1 MSTETGPDAV
11 DGCNRQTGQEA
22 SLPTP
27 ADSSGIVELAASE
40 LKTDAVKLPL
50 TTDVAVASQDVASP
64 IVPGAFGPSDTL
76 SALPSAPMS
85 SSSEEPTANATP
97 HSVEDKPLPAIS
109 DKAASSTSLDTTAGT
124 SWQHQQQAQG
134 GPSSTG
140 SDLASS
146 MITTVSPVRRSV
158 YKRKMSFKP
167 KGILKPAPPPQKGF
181 SFRRDILQNINT
193 RLAQQGVNV
202 QVPVPQGSTAQ
213 ATASYIGGM
222 FRKIGGI
229 AAGAAANVSGSSA
242 TSVGALLSN
251 DSPSKASGPSSYP
264 SATDDGLVSKSSS
277 SISSSLNS
285 TAATTQGSEPDNSSS
300 LVRSTVAAST
310 TSASPLKK
318 VQFRVSTMTVTYPIA
333 GAGTPE
339 DEDLTRLRIERE
351 HRRMLKARRGKPWTP
366 EELEAL
372 YRECCRTREEH
383 PLKKMRLVFQE
394 AAQASPPALK
404 TMDLS
409 FVPLDR
415 HAVEPIADLLS
426 VDFGLNKLVLE
437 NCALT
442 DDSLKSILHALL
454 VSGTLPNLSIASNR
468 KIRFRGWRF
477 LAIFMRR
484 ARALR
489 YLDLSE
495 NSIDRSSLEHLVAVI
510 TKPPATVTHHRRPQR
525 ATDQAGGGNG
535 PTTAANEAGKE
546 ATGANTSKTNA
557 GDDGDS
563 VRDQEADS
571 DDEFF
576 DDSGEPLMPTA
587 PLLRDV
593 SDDPDPPSSAVVS
606 LRLENCGLK
615 AASLEMLSQAV
626 RFSEIRHL
634 SLRRNKIGQLASVAL
649 AIMLKDYPDSVSL
662 DPSMSSSADREGKS
676 FLESNA
682 MSSNGTSADDIFKTA
697 NASDRSGRT
706 LKPTNPLTPERRQR
720 SYSPGLPD
728 VPVIVSSPGGG
739 ITSRRM
745 PSHANGASN
754 SQPTTFYG
762 AHTEQLQDAMQTSI
776 AGSAGDLDVRLTP
789 QERLDIRR
797 NSPPNLSEEEAI
809 AIYQAKRARRILAD
823 LPRVGNLLTLD
834 LKSNDIRGGVVYLAQ
849 VLKKN
854 RTLRVLNV
862 SDNNIEMP
870 GLVAVAEAL
879 KYNSTLETLD
889 MSHNP
894 CSGPGLE
901 GITTLRTAFALNSN
915 LKRLF
920 LNDTDLSSEAAI
932 ALAEF
937 LPEARSLIHLDL
949 AENFEIDIAG
959 VMALAVSLRMNRSL
973 RCLDLNIPPNN
984 PDFARLSQEI
994 LQSCVRNTELA
1005 QQRAKQKGLKQ
1016 PIAAPIYKSVVA
1028 RAARENDE
1036 RLKAIETARAT
1047 AVSAAAAKD
1056 RAAVESLLTASVECR
1071 NVLRDLL
1078 SGEEKRQREAPE
1090 QKVTPPG
1097 EFVEDLTQQ
1106 SAKLRRRLADLAS
1119 TVEDEGM
1126 LAQILSVHDEL
1137 GDVSTRLEKFYR
1149 YGSAPSIDVRAS
1161 EASTS
1166 QSGGTASG
1174 NEQGTKPSGAPS
1186 MTHLSTPDQADI
1198 NSGLSSPAFSIADSD
1213 ESDDSEDSAR
1223 GKRSKSAK
1231 AAAKSKLLEKEL
1243 GKGPLSDMMGG
1254 LRINTAELEGA
1265 ADRELPE
1272 EEGTLS
1278 QPSPSENLAK
1288 GQLSEEG
1295 ELFRKA
1301 RSLGLDGQDDDEDE
1315 EEGNSTG
1322 ESKDADGHKAVEA
1335 ASGTAANT
1343 EHNAPA
1349 STSAS
1354 TSETISASASARVE
1368 AADADKNVLSSVH
1381 DAELSGEQLRK
1392 DLLKV
1397 DIPPK
1402 HHASSPI
1409 SNSNSISS
1417 ASTP

>member
-1 MSTETGPDAV
+1 MSESNAPEHDNQPSTASDVSASTQDVDGNQHQQTEPAALDAV
-11 DGCNRQTGQEA
+11 PLSQ
-22 SLPTP
+22 P
-27 ADSSGIVELAASE
+27 ALSSSDDVESVPPAQPA
-40 LKTDAVKLPL
+40 P
-50 TTDVAVASQDVASP
+50 SP
-64 IVPGAFGPSDTL
+64 VIPGAFNPAAL
-76 SALPSAPMS
+76 SASAS
-85 SSSEEPTANATP
+85 SPIASTSGLSNTT
-97 HSVEDKPLPAIS
+97 DKPLPIITDQNVAN
-109 DKAASSTSLDTTAGT
+109 AASALD
-124 SWQHQQQAQG
+124 QQRQFGVA
-134 GPSSTG
+134 GPSSPKAE
-140 SDLASS
+140 LESS
-146 MITTVSPVRRSV
+146 MITAVSPVRRSI
-158 YKRKMSFKP
+158 YKRKLGSKP

-181 SFRRDILQNINT
+181 SFRRDIIQNINT

-202 QVPVPQGSTAQ
+202 QVPVPQSGTAQ

-242 TSVGALLSN
+242 TTVGGFLNNDQQTSSNGSAPHSSTSHVDSNVNRSSTSTTASSSGSTAVTSQQN
-251 DSPSKASGPSSYP
+251 DSDNG
-264 SATDDGLVSKSSS
+264 
-277 SISSSLNS
+277 S
-285 TAATTQGSEPDNSSS
+285 TSS
-300 LVRSTVAAST
+300 LVKSTVVSST
-310 TSASPLKK
+310 TSAAPLKK
-318 VQFRVSTMTVTYPIA
+318 VQFQVSHMTVTYPIV

-351 HRRMLKARRGKPWTP
+351 HRRMLKARRGRPWTP
-366 EELEAL
+366 EQLETL

-394 AAQASPPALK
+394 AAQATPPALK

-442 DDSLKSILHALL
+442 DDTVKSILHALL

-468 KIRFRGWRF
+468 KIRFRGWKYV
-477 LAIFMRR
+477 AIFMRR

-495 NSIDRSSLEHLVAVI
+495 NSIDRLSLEHILAVI
-510 TKPPATVTHHRRPQR
+510 TKPPSAVT
-525 ATDQAGGGNG
+525 NG
-535 PTTAANEAGKE
+535 RMPPASNAKADTNGTWQSKAE
-546 ATGANTSKTNA
+546 TGAEA
-557 GDDGDS
+557 DDAVGDGEDDG
-563 VRDQEADS
+563 S

-576 DDSGEPLMPTA
+576 DDSGKPLMPTA

-593 SDDPDPPSSAVVS
+593 SDDPDPPTSAIIS

-626 RFSEIRHL
+626 RFSDIRHL

-649 AIMLKDYPDSVSL
+649 AIMLKDYPDSVFASESQASGTQER
-662 DPSMSSSADREGKS
+662 DAKSYFESAAAASSASG
-676 FLESNA
+676 A
-682 MSSNGTSADDIFKTA
+682 AAAD
-697 NASDRSGRT
+697 ASDRSGRT
-706 LKPTNPLTPERRQR
+706 FRAGDALTTPERRQR

-745 PSHANGASN
+745 PGHVNGGSD
-754 SQPTTFYG
+754 QRPTTFYG

-776 AGSAGDLDVRLTP
+776 AGPTAELDLSLTP
-789 QERLDIRR
+789 QQRLDIRR
-797 NSPPNLSEEEAI
+797 NSAPNLSEEEAV

-854 RTLRVLNV
+854 RTLRVLNL

-901 GITTLRTAFALNSN
+901 GITTLRTAFALNSQ

-937 LPEARSLIHLDL
+937 LPEAKSLIHLDL
-949 AENFEIDIAG
+949 AENFSIDIAG

-973 RCLDLNIPPNN
+973 RCLDLNIPANN

-994 LQSCVRNTELA
+994 LQSCVRNTEAA
-1005 QQRAKQKGLKQ
+1005 QQRAERKGLKQ
-1016 PIAAPIYKSVVA
+1016 KVAAPIYRSVVA
-1028 RAARENDE
+1028 RAVRENEE
-1036 RLKAIETARAT
+1036 RERKEEMEREGEVRKVKERERAEVEALVGRARDCVGLMKEVVQGEGKGEVVEELKKQGEKLRKKLVEVAR
-1047 AVSAAAAKD
+1047 
-1056 RAAVESLLTASVECR
+1056 RVEEG
-1071 NVLRDLL
+1071 DLL
-1078 SGEEKRQREAPE
+1078 EK
-1090 QKVTPPG
+1090 V
-1097 EFVEDLTQQ
+1097 L
-1106 SAKLRRRLADLAS
+1106 
-1119 TVEDEGM
+1119 M
-1126 LAQILSVHDEL
+1126 VHDEL
-1137 GDVSTRLEKFYR
+1137 EEVGASLERIHAKD
-1149 YGSAPSIDVRAS
+1149 GPVTKSLQG
-1161 EASTS
+1161 EA
-1166 QSGGTASG
+1166 G
-1174 NEQGTKPSGAPS
+1174 NP
-1186 MTHLSTPDQADI
+1186 MHLSTPDPEVA
-1198 NSGLSSPAFSIADSD
+1198 SGLNSPAFSIADSD
-1213 ESDDSEDSAR
+1213 EESDDDSSNQRKAR
-1223 GKRSKSAK
+1223 SSLSGD
-1231 AAAKSKLLEKEL
+1231 AAPSSQAA
-1243 GKGPLSDMMGG
+1243 PLSEAMLG
-1254 LRINTAELEGA
+1254 LRIQTSQLEPLSA
-1265 ADRELPE
+1265 AREEP
-1272 EEGTLS
+1272 
-1278 QPSPSENLAK
+1278 PPDPHPPRSPTENLAK

-1301 RSLGLDGQDDDEDE
+1301 RSLGLDGRDSDDE
-1315 EEGNSTG
+1315 
-1322 ESKDADGHKAVEA
+1322 
-1335 ASGTAANT
+1335 
-1343 EHNAPA
+1343 APA
-1349 STSAS
+1349 EEQPVENESGSSPTA
-1354 TSETISASASARVE
+1354 ASASPGQQGADTTASASEGVAVDTLQ
-1368 AADADKNVLSSVH
+1368 AAVH
-1381 DAELSGEQLRK
+1381 DSELTGEQLRK

-1397 DIPPK
+1397 DVPPK
-1402 HHASSPI
+1402 SDAPT
-1409 SNSNSISS
+1409 
-1417 ASTP
+1417 TP

>member
-1 MSTETGPDAV
+1 MSAGTGLVHEDQDLTAQDPLLSTQQSQ
-11 DGCNRQTGQEA
+11 DGESKDFEA
-22 SLPTP
+22 DIAPALKPSEPGNTP
-27 ADSSGIVELAASE
+27 IEPSSASSAPMPAASD
-40 LKTDAVKLPL
+40 DA
-50 TTDVAVASQDVASP
+50 ASP
-64 IVPGAFGPSDTL
+64 VIPGAFGSSGVAQPSPL
-76 SALPSAPMS
+76 
-85 SSSEEPTANATP
+85 SSEAPPIEATSATTTQQ
-97 HSVEDKPLPAIS
+97 HSPDKPLPVIS
-109 DKAASSTSLDTTAGT
+109 DHAASTTSLDTSAGT
-124 SWQHQQQAQG
+124 SWQQQQHLAKP
-134 GPSSTG
+134 GPSSPESELT
-140 SDLASS
+140 SS

-158 YKRKMSFKP
+158 YKRKMSSKP

-181 SFRRDILQNINT
+181 SFRRDILQNLNT

-229 AAGAAANVSGSSA
+229 AAGAAANVSGSNA
-242 TSVGALLSN
+242 TAVGGFLSN
-251 DSPSKASGPSSYP
+251 DSPTKPNGSGFYP
-264 SATDDGLVSKSSS
+264 SAYDANRSTS
-277 SISSSLNS
+277 SIGGSSIS
-285 TAATTQGSEPDNSSS
+285 TAATSQQTESENGSATP
-300 LVRSTVAAST
+300 LVKSTVAEAT
-310 TSASPLKK
+310 TSAAPLKK
-318 VQFRVSTMTVTYPIA
+318 VQFQVSHMAVTYPIA

-394 AAQASPPALK
+394 AAQSSPPALK

-437 NCALT
+437 NCALN
-442 DDSLKSILHALL
+442 DDSVKSILHALL

-477 LAIFMRR
+477 VAIFMRR

-495 NSIDRSSLEHLVAVI
+495 NSIDRTSLEHLLAVI
-510 TKPPATVTHHRRPQR
+510 TKPPAAVMHHRAPLRPGK
-525 ATDQAGGGNG
+525 QAASKGMEKS
-535 PTTAANEAGKE
+535 TADGSNDK
-546 ATGANTSKTNA
+546 ANTGED
-557 GDDGDS
+557 GDDAKDEDG
-563 VRDQEADS
+563 DS

-593 SDDPDPPSSAVVS
+593 SDVPDPPTSAIIS

-626 RFSEIRHL
+626 RFSDIRHL

-649 AIMLKDYPDSVSL
+649 AIMLKDYPDSVAL
-662 DPSMSSSADREGKS
+662 DPNTAAAQNRDGRNYFDLDAASSTPSGGIGAD
-676 FLESNA
+676 
-682 MSSNGTSADDIFKTA
+682 
-697 NASDRSGRT
+697 ASDRSGRM
-706 LKPTNPLTPERRQR
+706 LRPTDAESTPERRPR
-720 SYSPGLPD
+720 SYSPGLPE

-739 ITSRRM
+739 ITSRKM
-745 PSHANGASN
+745 PGQHIANGAN
-754 SQPTTFYG
+754 EQRPTTFYG

-776 AGSAGDLDVRLTP
+776 AGPAGDLDLRLTP

-797 NSPPNLSEEEAI
+797 NSAPGLSEEEAI

-854 RTLRVLNV
+854 RTLRVLNL

-901 GITTLRTAFALNSN
+901 GITTLRTAFALNTN

-949 AENFEIDIAG
+949 AENFDIDIAG

-1047 AVSAAAAKD
+1047 AISAAAAKD
-1056 RAAVESLLTASVECR
+1056 RAAVESLLTASTECR

-1119 TVEDEGM
+1119 TVEEES
-1126 LAQILSVHDEL
+1126 LLERILSIHDEL
-1137 GDVSTRLEKFYR
+1137 GDVSTRLERFYK
-1149 YGSAPSIDVRAS
+1149 YGSTPIIDVRAS
-1161 EASTS
+1161 EATLGALV
-1166 QSGGTASG
+1166 QTAGKASG
-1174 NEQGTKPSGAPS
+1174 MPS
-1186 MTHLSTPDQADI
+1186 MLHLSTPDQADI
-1198 NSGLSSPAFSIADSD
+1198 DSGLSSPAFSIADSD
-1213 ESDDSEDSAR
+1213 EADSDENAE
-1223 GKRSKSAK
+1223 GKEKRRE
-1231 AAAKSKLLEKEL
+1231 AAKSALVADKSQRTTAAGE
-1243 GKGPLSDMMGG
+1243 GPLSDMMGG
-1254 LRINTAELEGA
+1254 LRINTAELEVG
-1265 ADRELPE
+1265 ADREDPNEAEGRLP
-1272 EEGTLS
+1272 
-1278 QPSPSENLAK
+1278 PRSPTENLAK

-1301 RSLGLDGQDDDEDE
+1301 RSLGLDGQDSDEDE
-1315 EEGNSTG
+1315 EEDAVGT
-1322 ESKDADGHKAVEA
+1322 SKDNCLDTQKNAEESVSG
-1335 ASGTAANT
+1335 GTAANT
-1343 EHNAPA
+1343 ERNA
-1349 STSAS
+1349 STTS
-1354 TSETISASASARVE
+1354 TGTIPHE
-1368 AADADKNVLSSVH
+1368 AANGETLASVH
-1381 DAELSGEQLRK
+1381 DEELSGEQLRK

-1397 DIPPK
+1397 DIPRK
-1402 HHASSPI
+1402 S
-1409 SNSNSISS
+1409 SISS
-1417 ASTP
+1417 PTEA

>member
-1 MSTETGPDAV
+1 MNKNQPPLPD
-11 DGCNRQTGQEA
+11 E
-22 SLPTP
+22 
-27 ADSSGIVELAASE
+27 
-40 LKTDAVKLPL
+40 PL
-50 TTDVAVASQDVASP
+50 S
-64 IVPGAFGPSDTL
+64 TL
-76 SALPSAPMS
+76 SGA
-85 SSSEEPTANATP
+85 
-97 HSVEDKPLPAIS
+97 SVTG
-109 DKAASSTSLDTTAGT
+109 TSLDTTVET
-124 SWQHQQQAQG
+124 LWQQQQQLEQR
-134 GPSSTG
+134 GPSLPEPE
-140 SDLASS
+140 LAPS
-146 MITTVSPVRRSV
+146 MITTVSPVRRSI
-158 YKRKMSFKP
+158 YKRKLSAKP

-222 FRKIGGI
+222 FRRIGGI
-229 AAGAAANVSGSSA
+229 AAGAAANVSGSNA
-242 TSVGALLSN
+242 TTVGALLSN
-251 DSPSKASGPSSYP
+251 DSPTKSNGSNLHSSIYDGGALSRSASSL
-264 SATDDGLVSKSSS
+264 A
-277 SISSSLNS
+277 SISS
-285 TAATTQGSEPDNSSS
+285 ATTATSQPAESETASSMS
-300 LVRSTVAAST
+300 LVKNTVAAST
-310 TSASPLKK
+310 TSAAPLKK
-318 VQFRVSTMTVTYPIA
+318 VQFQVLHMTVTYPIA

-351 HRRMLKARRGKPWTP
+351 HRRMLKARRGKSWTP

-394 AAQASPPALK
+394 AAQSTPPALK

-442 DDSLKSILHALL
+442 DDSVKSILHALL

-468 KIRFRGWRF
+468 KIRFRGWRYV
-477 LAIFMRR
+477 AIFMRR

-495 NSIDRSSLEHLVAVI
+495 NSIDRTSLEHLLAVI
-510 TKPPATVTHHRRPQR
+510 TKPAAAVTHQRTPPR
-525 ATDQAGGGNG
+525 ATKQSADS
-535 PTTAANEAGKE
+535 K
-546 ATGANTSKTNA
+546 TGANGATKEGEDKTGGNQDDDEA
-557 GDDGDS
+557 GAEDG
-563 VRDQEADS
+563 DS

-576 DDSGEPLMPTA
+576 DNSGEPLMPTA

-593 SDDPDPPSSAVVS
+593 FDDPDPPSSAVIS

-615 AASLEMLSQAV
+615 AGSLEMLSQAV
-626 RFSEIRHL
+626 RFSDIRHL

-649 AIMLKDYPDSVSL
+649 AIMLKDYPDSVVL
-662 DPSMSSSADREGKS
+662 DPNTAGGPNRDGKASFDSTTASATPGG
-676 FLESNA
+676 A
-682 MSSNGTSADDIFKTA
+682 GTDLSE
-697 NASDRSGRT
+697 RSGRALRPVHT
-706 LKPTNPLTPERRQR
+706 LSGAERQSR
-720 SYSPGLPD
+720 SYSPGLPE

-739 ITSRRM
+739 ITSRKM
-745 PSHANGASN
+745 PSQQRVNGS
-754 SQPTTFYG
+754 SEVRPTTFYG

-776 AGSAGDLDVRLTP
+776 GGPAGELEVQLTP

-797 NSPPNLSEEEAI
+797 NSAPGLSEEEAV
-809 AIYQAKRARRILAD
+809 AIYQAKRARRILSD

-854 RTLRVLNV
+854 RTLRVLNL

-920 LNDTDLSSEAAI
+920 LNDTNLSSEAAI

-984 PDFARLSQEI
+984 PEFARLSQEI

-1005 QQRAKQKGLKQ
+1005 QERAKQKGLKQ
-1016 PIAAPIYKSVVA
+1016 PVAAPIYKSVVA

-1047 AVSAAAAKD
+1047 AISAAAAKD
-1056 RAAVESLLTASVECR
+1056 RAAVESLLTASSECR

-1090 QKVTPPG
+1090 QKVDPPG

-1106 SAKLRRRLADLAS
+1106 SAKLRRRLADLAA
-1119 TVEDEGM
+1119 TVEEEG
-1126 LAQILSVHDEL
+1126 LLERILSVHDEL
-1137 GDVSTRLEKFYR
+1137 GDVSTRLERFYR
-1149 YGSAPSIDVRAS
+1149 YGAPMIDVRVS
-1161 EASTS
+1161 EEGGS
-1166 QSGGTASG
+1166 SGAVQ
-1174 NEQGTKPSGAPS
+1174 EQGKKGSVGLVG
-1186 MTHLSTPDQADI
+1186 HLATPDQVAVE
-1198 NSGLSSPAFSIADSD
+1198 SGLSSPAFSIADSD
-1213 ESDDSEDSAR
+1213 ESDSDTER
-1223 GKRSKSAK
+1223 TR
-1231 AAAKSKLLEKEL
+1231 AASGSVSVSGANVAMREML
-1243 GKGPLSDMMGG
+1243 GG
-1254 LRINTAELEGA
+1254 LRIDTDPVEVD
-1265 ADRELPE
+1265 ADREDPADSTP
-1272 EEGTLS
+1272 GGRF
-1278 QPSPSENLAK
+1278 PPRSPTENLAK

-1301 RSLGLDGQDDDEDE
+1301 RSLGLDDQDEHQLHQQGQQEPEQNTDHSLTPDL
-1315 EEGNSTG
+1315 
-1322 ESKDADGHKAVEA
+1322 DAG
-1335 ASGTAANT
+1335 
-1343 EHNAPA
+1343 
-1349 STSAS
+1349 
-1354 TSETISASASARVE
+1354 R
-1368 AADADKNVLSSVH
+1368 
-1381 DAELSGEQLRK
+1381 SGEQLRK

-1397 DIPPK
+1397 DVPPK
-1402 HHASSPI
+1402 STTTPASVSP
-1409 SNSNSISS
+1409 SPPPPV
-1417 ASTP
+1417 TP

>member
-1 MSTETGPDAV
+1 
-11 DGCNRQTGQEA
+11 
-22 SLPTP
+22 
-27 ADSSGIVELAASE
+27 
-40 LKTDAVKLPL
+40 
-50 TTDVAVASQDVASP
+50 
-64 IVPGAFGPSDTL
+64 
-76 SALPSAPMS
+76 
-85 SSSEEPTANATP
+85 
-97 HSVEDKPLPAIS
+97 
-109 DKAASSTSLDTTAGT
+109 
-124 SWQHQQQAQG
+124 
-134 GPSSTG
+134 
-140 SDLASS
+140 
-146 MITTVSPVRRSV
+146 MITAVSPVRRSV
-158 YKRKMSFKP
+158 YKRKMSSKP

-229 AAGAAANVSGSSA
+229 AAGAAANVSGSNV
-242 TSVGALLSN
+242 TTVGGLLSN
-251 DSPSKASGPSSYP
+251 DSPSKTNGSSIYP
-264 SATDDGLVSKSSS
+264 SAYDGASTSRSGSSIASSSAASIASTSQSTDTDSGLVK
-277 SISSSLNS
+277 
-285 TAATTQGSEPDNSSS
+285 
-300 LVRSTVAAST
+300 STVVSST
-310 TSASPLKK
+310 TSAAPLKK
-318 VQFRVSTMTVTYPIA
+318 VQFQVSHMTVTYPIA

-366 EELEAL
+366 EELESL

-394 AAQASPPALK
+394 AAQSTPPALK

-442 DDSLKSILHALL
+442 DDTVKSILHALL

-468 KIRFRGWRF
+468 KIRFRGWKYV
-477 LAIFMRR
+477 AIFMRR

-495 NSIDRSSLEHLVAVI
+495 NSIDRLSLEHILAVI
-510 TKPPATVTHHRRPQR
+510 TKPSAAVTHAR
-525 ATDQAGGGNG
+525 APPRLSKQAAKAKADENG
-535 PTTAANEAGKE
+535 MSPSKADADADAND
-546 ATGANTSKTNA
+546 NA
-557 GDDGDS
+557 DKDED
-563 VRDQEADS
+563 ES

-593 SDDPDPPSSAVVS
+593 SDDPDPPSSAIIS

-626 RFSEIRHL
+626 RFSDIRHL

-649 AIMLKDYPDSVSL
+649 AIMLKDYPDSVSAL
-662 DPSMSSSADREGKS
+662 DPTASGASNRDPNSYFDSAAAASSASGATAAAAPDR
-676 FLESNA
+676 N
-682 MSSNGTSADDIFKTA
+682 
-697 NASDRSGRT
+697 GRT
-706 LKPTNPLTPERRQR
+706 LRPSDAQTTPERQAR
-720 SYSPGLPD
+720 SYSPGLPE

-739 ITSRRM
+739 VTSRKM
-745 PSHANGASN
+745 PGQHHANGGAE
-754 SQPTTFYG
+754 QRPTTFYG

-776 AGSAGDLDVRLTP
+776 AGPVTELDLSLTP
-789 QERLDIRR
+789 QQRLDIRR
-797 NSPPNLSEEEAI
+797 NSAPDLSEEQAI

-854 RTLRVLNV
+854 RTLRVLNL

-949 AENFEIDIAG
+949 AENFDIDIAG

-1036 RLKAIETARAT
+1036 RLKAIETARVT

-1056 RAAVESLLTASVECR
+1056 RAAVESLLTASTECR
-1071 NVLRDLL
+1071 NVLRELL
-1078 SGEEKRQREAPE
+1078 EGEEKRQREAPE

-1097 EFVEDLTQQ
+1097 EFVDDLTQQ

-1119 TVEDEGM
+1119 TVHEESV
-1126 LAQILSVHDEL
+1126 LERILSVHDEL
-1137 GDVSTRLEKFYR
+1137 GDVSTRLERFYK
-1149 YGSAPSIDVRAS
+1149 YGSAPVIDVRAS
-1161 EASTS
+1161 EAS
-1166 QSGGTASG
+1166 SGLQPAGEGAASG
-1174 NEQGTKPSGAPS
+1174 VPSAL
-1186 MTHLSTPDQADI
+1186 HLSTPDQAELD
-1198 NSGLSSPAFSIADSD
+1198 SGLSSPAFSIADSD
-1213 ESDDSEDSAR
+1213 ESDSDDNDGATKDK
-1223 GKRSKSAK
+1223 KRR
-1231 AAAKSKLLEKEL
+1231 AKSSSNKTASTSAIGKAEGAISEL
-1243 GKGPLSDMMGG
+1243 MGG
-1254 LRINTAELEGA
+1254 LRIQTAEADAA
-1265 ADRELPE
+1265 ADREDPAETEGRLP
-1272 EEGTLS
+1272 
-1278 QPSPSENLAK
+1278 PRSPSENLAK
-1288 GQLSEEG
+1288 GQLCEEG

-1301 RSLGLDGQDDDEDE
+1301 RSLGLDGRDSDDDVEPSSDTHAAASALADSS
-1315 EEGNSTG
+1315 NASASTQ
-1322 ESKDADGHKAVEA
+1322 SVVEA
-1335 ASGTAANT
+1335 APSTPTGAPD
-1343 EHNAPA
+1343 APA
-1349 STSAS
+1349 LH
-1354 TSETISASASARVE
+1354 
-1368 AADADKNVLSSVH
+1368 AAVH
-1381 DAELSGEQLRK
+1381 AELSGEQLRK
-1392 DLLKV
+1392 DLLRAHV
-1397 DIPPK
+1397 PPK
-1402 HHASSPI
+1402 
-1409 SNSNSISS
+1409 SNSSS
-1417 ASTP
+1417 VEPHTEP

>member
-1 MSTETGPDAV
+1 
-11 DGCNRQTGQEA
+11 
-22 SLPTP
+22 
-27 ADSSGIVELAASE
+27 
-40 LKTDAVKLPL
+40 
-50 TTDVAVASQDVASP
+50 
-64 IVPGAFGPSDTL
+64 
-76 SALPSAPMS
+76 
-85 SSSEEPTANATP
+85 
-97 HSVEDKPLPAIS
+97 
-109 DKAASSTSLDTTAGT
+109 
-124 SWQHQQQAQG
+124 
-134 GPSSTG
+134 
-140 SDLASS
+140 

-158 YKRKMSFKP
+158 YKRKMSSKP

-222 FRKIGGI
+222 FRRIGGI
-229 AAGAAANVSGSSA
+229 AAGAAANVSGSNA
-242 TSVGALLSN
+242 TAVGGLLSN
-251 DSPSKASGPSSYP
+251 DSPSKSNGIGPYSSAYDGAVP
-264 SATDDGLVSKSSS
+264 SRSSS
-277 SISSSLNS
+277 SIASSSVSIAS
-285 TAATTQGSEPDNSSS
+285 TSQPTESESA
-300 LVRSTVAAST
+300 LVKSTVVSST
-310 TSASPLKK
+310 TSAAPLKK
-318 VQFRVSTMTVTYPIA
+318 VQFQVSHMTVTYPIV

-394 AAQASPPALK
+394 AAQSTPPALK

-442 DDSLKSILHALL
+442 DDTVKSILHALL

-468 KIRFRGWRF
+468 KIRFRGWKYV
-477 LAIFMRR
+477 AIFMRR

-495 NSIDRSSLEHLVAVI
+495 NSIDRLSLEHLLAVI
-510 TKPPATVTHHRRPQR
+510 VKPPAAVTHARTPRRPLKQ
-525 ATDQAGGGNG
+525 AAKDKTDENG
-535 PTTAANEAGKE
+535 LQP
-546 ATGANTSKTNA
+546 SKA
-557 GDDGDS
+557 EGSADADDS
-563 VRDQEADS
+563 VEDDDDAS

-576 DDSGEPLMPTA
+576 NDSGEPLMPTA

-593 SDDPDPPSSAVVS
+593 SDDPDPPSSAIIS

-626 RFSEIRHL
+626 RFSDIRHL

-649 AIMLKDYPDSVSL
+649 AIMLKDYPDSVSAL
-662 DPSMSSSADREGKS
+662 EPTMSGALNRDPNSYFDSAATASSAPSGG
-676 FLESNA
+676 LGA
-682 MSSNGTSADDIFKTA
+682 
-697 NASDRSGRT
+697 ASDRNART
-706 LKPTNPLTPERRQR
+706 LRPSDAQTTPERRPR
-720 SYSPGLPD
+720 SYSPGLPE

-739 ITSRRM
+739 VTSRKM
-745 PSHANGASN
+745 PGQHHANGGAE
-754 SQPTTFYG
+754 QGPTTFYG
-762 AHTEQLQDAMQTSI
+762 AHTEQLQDAMHTSI
-776 AGSAGDLDVRLTP
+776 AGPAGELDLSLTP
-789 QERLDIRR
+789 QQRLAIRR
-797 NSPPNLSEEEAI
+797 NSTPGMSEEEAI

-854 RTLRVLNV
+854 RTLRVLNL

-949 AENFEIDIAG
+949 AENFDIDIAG

-1047 AVSAAAAKD
+1047 AISAAAAKD
-1056 RAAVESLLTASVECR
+1056 RAAVESLLTASTECR

-1078 SGEEKRQREAPE
+1078 EGEEKRQREAPE

-1097 EFVEDLTQQ
+1097 EFVDDLTQQ

-1119 TVEDEGM
+1119 TVEEES
-1126 LAQILSVHDEL
+1126 LLEQILSVHDEL
-1137 GDVSTRLEKFYR
+1137 GDVSTRLERFYK
-1149 YGSAPSIDVRAS
+1149 YGSTPVIDVRA
-1161 EASTS
+1161 EAS
-1166 QSGGTASG
+1166 SGH
-1174 NEQGTKPSGAPS
+1174 QLGAGKGDGKAVGLPS
-1186 MTHLSTPDQADI
+1186 MLHLSTPDQGDI
-1198 NSGLSSPAFSIADSD
+1198 DSGLSSPAFSIADSD
-1213 ESDDSEDSAR
+1213 ESDSDDDEKSTKDKKRRA
-1223 GKRSKSAK
+1223 RSKSSTSASTAVEK
-1231 AAAKSKLLEKEL
+1231 AEGAI
-1243 GKGPLSDMMGG
+1243 SDLIGG
-1254 LRINTAELEGA
+1254 LRITTSEMEGAA
-1265 ADRELPE
+1265 ADREDPVETEGRLP
-1272 EEGTLS
+1272 
-1278 QPSPSENLAK
+1278 PRSPTENLAK

-1301 RSLGLDGQDDDEDE
+1301 RSLGLGGRDSE
-1315 EEGNSTG
+1315 EEEVVVVVEAQSGEASDTTKGGDPDAATAAVDSTG
-1322 ESKDADGHKAVEA
+1322 TFAD
-1335 ASGTAANT
+1335 TDRNT
-1343 EHNAPA
+1343 TPSISQSAQDL
-1349 STSAS
+1349 TSS
-1354 TSETISASASARVE
+1354 PTPSPS
-1368 AADADKNVLSSVH
+1368 ADASDANSLQAAVH
-1381 DAELSGEQLRK
+1381 DTELSGEQLRK
-1392 DLLKV
+1392 DLLRADV
-1397 DIPPK
+1397 PPK
-1402 HHASSPI
+1402 SITASSTGG
-1409 SNSNSISS
+1409 SS
-1417 ASTP
+1417 GGGKQDGQE

>member
-1 MSTETGPDAV
+1 MSTGTDPSLTDDPLSAVSSSTPDPKS
-11 DGCNRQTGQEA
+11 GQDATLQSKAEA
-22 SLPTP
+22 KP
-27 ADSSGIVELAASE
+27 ATDSSKLSTDTAATSSNNDNE
-40 LKTDAVKLPL
+40 STANQEEAPG
-50 TTDVAVASQDVASP
+50 P
-64 IVPGAFGPSDTL
+64 IIPGAFGSSNSTATPSAASDTDT
-76 SALPSAPMS
+76 AHPS
-85 SSSEEPTANATP
+85 TP
-97 HSVEDKPLPAIS
+97 EKPLPKVTAP
-109 DKAASSTSLDTTAGT
+109 AASSPSLDTTAAT
-124 SWQHQQQAQG
+124 SWQQQNQQQQQQPG
-134 GPSSTG
+134 TSGPG
-140 SDLASS
+140 SPGSELSSS
-146 MITTVSPVRRSV
+146 MIATVSPVRRSV
-158 YKRKMSFKP
+158 YKRKMSSKP

-193 RLAQQGVNV
+193 RLAQQGVNM

-242 TSVGALLSN
+242 TTVGGFLSN
-251 DSPSKASGPSSYP
+251 DSPTKSNGFYPASDGLSPGRNSNSSALSSLTGTTAVSNQSETENG
-264 SATDDGLVSKSSS
+264 SAT
-277 SISSSLNS
+277 
-285 TAATTQGSEPDNSSS
+285 S
-300 LVRSTVAAST
+300 LVKSTVAAST
-310 TSASPLKK
+310 TSAAPLKK
-318 VQFRVSTMTVTYPIA
+318 VQFQVSHMAVTYPIA

-394 AAQASPPALK
+394 AAQSSPPALK

-442 DDSLKSILHALL
+442 DDTVKSILHALL
-454 VSGTLPNLSIASNR
+454 VSGTLPNLSLASNR
-468 KIRFRGWRF
+468 KIRFRGWKYV
-477 LAIFMRR
+477 AIFMRR

-495 NSIDRSSLEHLVAVI
+495 NSIDRTSLEHLLAVI
-510 TKPPATVTHHRRPQR
+510 TKPASAVTHHRAPQR
-525 ATDQAGGGNG
+525 TAPAKQAGTNG
-535 PTTAANEAGKE
+535 SEKTAAEA
-546 ATGANTSKTNA
+546 ANAES
-557 GDDGDS
+557 DGENDG
-563 VRDQEADS
+563 DS

-593 SDDPDPPSSAVVS
+593 SDDPDPPSSAIIS

-626 RFSEIRHL
+626 RFSDIRHL

-649 AIMLKDYPDSVSL
+649 AIMLKDYPDSVAL
-662 DPSMSSSADREGKS
+662 FPDATGATPDRDGKS
-676 FLESNA
+676 YFDSNA
-682 MSSNGTSADDIFKTA
+682 AASAGSGGQAGDLP
-697 NASDRSGRT
+697 DRSGRT
-706 LKPTNPLTPERRQR
+706 LRPTDSQSTPDRRRR
-720 SYSPGLPD
+720 SYSPGLPE

-745 PSHANGASN
+745 PGQLINGTTDSR
-754 SQPTTFYG
+754 PTTFYG

-776 AGSAGDLDVRLTP
+776 AGPAGELEPRLTA

-797 NSPPNLSEEEAI
+797 TAPQGQSEEEAI

-854 RTLRVLNV
+854 RTLRVLNL

-949 AENFEIDIAG
+949 AENFDIDIAG

-1005 QQRAKQKGLKQ
+1005 QQRAKQKGIKQ

-1047 AVSAAAAKD
+1047 AISAAAAKD
-1056 RAAVESLLTASVECR
+1056 RAAVESLLTAASECR

-1078 SGEEKRQREAPE
+1078 AGEEKRQREAPE
-1090 QKVTPPG
+1090 QKTITPPG
-1097 EFVEDLTQQ
+1097 EFVEDLTRQ
-1106 SAKLRRRLADLAS
+1106 SAKLRKRLGDLAG
-1119 TVEDEGM
+1119 TVEEEG
-1126 LAQILSVHDEL
+1126 LLERILTVHDEL
-1137 GDVSTRLEKFYR
+1137 GEVSTRLERFYK
-1149 YGSAPSIDVRAS
+1149 YGATPSIDVRAS
-1161 EASTS
+1161 NPSKVDVGEGKVG
-1166 QSGGTASG
+1166 SGV
-1174 NEQGTKPSGAPS
+1174 PSKL
-1186 MTHLSTPDQADI
+1186 HLSTPEHQGGMD
-1198 NSGLSSPAFSIADSD
+1198 SGLSSPAFSIADSD
-1213 ESDDSEDSAR
+1213 ESDSEDDGEEKKKHTS
-1223 GKRSKSAK
+1223 SKPRT
-1231 AAAKSKLLEKEL
+1231 AATTEGGETSN
-1243 GKGPLSDMMGG
+1243 PLSDMMGG
-1254 LRINTAELEGA
+1254 LRINTTDIE
-1265 ADRELPE
+1265 ADRELPTE
-1272 EEGTLS
+1272 AQGIL
-1278 QPSPSENLAK
+1278 PPRSPTENLAK

-1301 RSLGLDGQDDDEDE
+1301 RSLGLDGQSDDEEDAG
-1315 EEGNSTG
+1315 EGKVKEG
-1322 ESKDADGHKAVEA
+1322 EDTKAVDSDPSSGLISNESA
-1335 ASGTAANT
+1335 A
-1343 EHNAPA
+1343 
-1349 STSAS
+1349 
-1354 TSETISASASARVE
+1354 VE
-1368 AADADKNVLSSVH
+1368 GLH
-1381 DAELSGEQLRK
+1381 DAEVSGEQLRQ

-1397 DIPPK
+1397 SVPPK
-1402 HHASSPI
+1402 SSSPI
-1409 SNSNSISS
+1409 TDVQE
-1417 ASTP
+1417 STS

>member
-1 MSTETGPDAV
+1 MTDQQPTTPLPQQSTLDVT
-11 DGCNRQTGQEA
+11 EA
-22 SLPTP
+22 LQAEGSPQLN
-27 ADSSGIVELAASE
+27 
-40 LKTDAVKLPL
+40 TDAAEPSL
-50 TTDVAVASQDVASP
+50 ASSSTSDASPMTLEKAPSP
-64 IVPGAFGPSDTL
+64 IVPGAFGAVNNSTSASANTPTDTVQA
-76 SALPSAPMS
+76 S
-85 SSSEEPTANATP
+85 TP
-97 HSVEDKPLPAIS
+97 EKPLPKVS
-109 DKAASSTSLDTTAGT
+109 EPAATSTSLDTTAAT
-124 SWQHQQQAQG
+124 SWQQQQQLRTP
-134 GPSSTG
+134 GPG
-140 SDLASS
+140 SPNSELSSS

-158 YKRKMSFKP
+158 YKRKMSSKP

-193 RLAQQGVNV
+193 RLAQQGVNM

-242 TSVGALLSN
+242 TTVGGLLSN
-251 DSPSKASGPSSYP
+251 DSPTKQNGSGFYP
-264 SATDDGLVSKSSS
+264 GAGDGLSPGRNSSS
-277 SISSSLNS
+277 SAFRSLTGS
-285 TAATTQGSEPDNSSS
+285 TAVSSQSEAENGTATS
-300 LVRSTVAAST
+300 LVKSTVAAST
-310 TSASPLKK
+310 TSAAPLKK
-318 VQFRVSTMTVTYPIA
+318 VQFQVSHMAVTYPIA

-394 AAQASPPALK
+394 AAQSTPPAFK

-442 DDSLKSILHALL
+442 DDTVKSILHALL
-454 VSGTLPNLSIASNR
+454 VSGTLPNLSLASNR
-468 KIRFRGWRF
+468 KIRFRGWKYV
-477 LAIFMRR
+477 AIFMRR

-495 NSIDRSSLEHLVAVI
+495 NSVDRSSLEHLLAVI
-510 TKPPATVTHHRRPQR
+510 TKSASAVTHHRAPQR
-525 ATDQAGGGNG
+525 QAKQVAGTNGAETLTTEGPNDKTDVDKDD
-535 PTTAANEAGKE
+535 E
-546 ATGANTSKTNA
+546 
-557 GDDGDS
+557 DGDN
-563 VRDQEADS
+563 S

-593 SDDPDPPSSAVVS
+593 SDDPDPPSSAIVS

-626 RFSEIRHL
+626 RFSDIRHL

-649 AIMLKDYPDSVSL
+649 AIMLKDYPDSVALFPDAGGVSTER
-662 DPSMSSSADREGKS
+662 DSKSYFDSNAASSAD
-676 FLESNA
+676 
-682 MSSNGTSADDIFKTA
+682 
-697 NASDRSGRT
+697 DRSGRT
-706 LKPTNPLTPERRQR
+706 LRPTDAQSTPDRRPG
-720 SYSPGLPD
+720 SYSPGLPE

-745 PSHANGASN
+745 PGQHANGASEPR
-754 SQPTTFYG
+754 PTTLYG

-776 AGSAGDLDVRLTP
+776 AGPAGQLEPRLTA
-789 QERLDIRR
+789 QERLDIQRTAPR
-797 NSPPNLSEEEAI
+797 GQSEEKAI

-854 RTLRVLNV
+854 RTLRVLNL

-879 KYNSTLETLD
+879 QYNSTLETLD

-949 AENFEIDIAG
+949 AENFDIDIAG

-984 PDFARLSQEI
+984 PEFARLSQEI

-1005 QQRAKQKGLKQ
+1005 QQRAKQKGIKQ

-1036 RLKAIETARAT
+1036 RLKAIQTARAT

-1056 RAAVESLLTASVECR
+1056 RAAVEGLLTSATECR
-1071 NVLRDLL
+1071 NVLQDLL
-1078 SGEEKRQREAPE
+1078 AGEEKRQREAPE
-1090 QKVTPPG
+1090 QKTVTPPG
-1097 EFVEDLTQQ
+1097 EFVEDLTLQ
-1106 SAKLRRRLADLAS
+1106 SAKLRKKLADLAG
-1119 TVEDEGM
+1119 TVEEEG
-1126 LAQILSVHDEL
+1126 LLERILSVHDEL
-1137 GDVSTRLEKFYR
+1137 GDVSTRLERFYK
-1149 YGSAPSIDVRAS
+1149 YGATPSIDVRAAV
-1161 EASTS
+1161 EGAE
-1166 QSGGTASG
+1166 GVKGVKASG
-1174 NEQGTKPSGAPS
+1174 VPS
-1186 MTHLSTPDQADI
+1186 MLHLSTPDQEGLDSA
-1198 NSGLSSPAFSIADSD
+1198 LSSPAFSIADSD
-1213 ESDDSEDSAR
+1213 ESDSDEDEEAKKKRKAAKAKSAPA
-1223 GKRSKSAK
+1223 SKSA
-1231 AAAKSKLLEKEL
+1231 AAQGAEGGEEE
-1243 GKGPLSDMMGG
+1243 GGNVLSNMMGG
-1254 LRINTAELEGA
+1254 LRINTTNLE
-1265 ADRELPE
+1265 ADREVPTGSDKLP
-1272 EEGTLS
+1272 
-1278 QPSPSENLAK
+1278 PRSPTENLAK

-1301 RSLGLDGQDDDEDE
+1301 RSLGLDGQSDE
-1315 EEGNSTG
+1315 EEEEQAEGKEVG
-1322 ESKDADGHKAVEA
+1322 AAVELSSV
-1335 ASGTAANT
+1335 SGMVSNELATAGEDVKA
-1343 EHNAPA
+1343 
-1349 STSAS
+1349 
-1354 TSETISASASARVE
+1354 
-1368 AADADKNVLSSVH
+1368 SVH
-1381 DAELSGEQLRK
+1381 DAEVSGEQLRQ

-1397 DIPPK
+1397 SVPPK
-1402 HHASSPI
+1402 SSSSPSPVIPTNDAQDASSPTVR
-1409 SNSNSISS
+1409 NKAS
-1417 ASTP
+1417 A

>member
-1 MSTETGPDAV
+1 MSAGTGSDHAHQALTLKHPTSPAQASDQSMLAKMTGTSSASEVKPSESDSETIEPVSTTAIDETA
-11 DGCNRQTGQEA
+11 
-22 SLPTP
+22 
-27 ADSSGIVELAASE
+27 SSGHVSN
-40 LKTDAVKLPL
+40 AV
-50 TTDVAVASQDVASP
+50 
-64 IVPGAFGPSDTL
+64 IPGAFDSATSTTPSSLSAAPTAALQQTTADKLLHTPSGRSASNNPLDTAVGASCQQLRQMAHPGPSL
-76 SALPSAPMS
+76 SE
-85 SSSEEPTANATP
+85 SE
-97 HSVEDKPLPAIS
+97 
-109 DKAASSTSLDTTAGT
+109 
-124 SWQHQQQAQG
+124 
-134 GPSSTG
+134 
-140 SDLASS
+140 LASS

-158 YKRKMSFKP
+158 YKRKTSSTP

-202 QVPVPQGSTAQ
+202 QVPLPQGSTAQ

-229 AAGAAANVSGSSA
+229 AAGAAANVSGSNA
-242 TSVGALLSN
+242 TTVGGLLSN
-251 DSPSKASGPSSYP
+251 DSPTRSNGSSIYTSAYHANSSDPSVASTTP
-264 SATDDGLVSKSSS
+264 SATPTSLANESDNASS
-277 SISSSLNS
+277 
-285 TAATTQGSEPDNSSS
+285 PS
-300 LVRSTVAAST
+300 LVKSTVAEAT
-310 TSASPLKK
+310 TSAAPLKK
-318 VQFRVSTMTVTYPIA
+318 VQFQVSHMAVTYPIA

-351 HRRMLKARRGKPWTP
+351 HRRMLKARRSKPWTP
-366 EELEAL
+366 QELEAL

-394 AAQASPPALK
+394 AAQTTPPALK

-442 DDSLKSILHALL
+442 DDSVKSILHALL

-468 KIRFRGWRF
+468 KIRFRGWRYV
-477 LAIFMRR
+477 AIFMRR

-489 YLDLSE
+489 YLDLSA
-495 NSIDRSSLEHLVAVI
+495 NSIDRTSLEHLLAVI
-510 TKPPATVTHHRRPQR
+510 AKSPAAVMHHRVLPRPAR
-525 ATDQAGGGNG
+525 QAAGNG
-535 PTTAANEAGKE
+535 TDKSLAGEIDRKDNAADDSGD
-546 ATGANTSKTNA
+546 AN
-557 GDDGDS
+557 DEDG
-563 VRDQEADS
+563 DS

-587 PLLRDV
+587 PLLIDV
-593 SDDPDPPSSAVVS
+593 SEDPNPPSSAIIS

-626 RFSEIRHL
+626 RFSDIRHL

-649 AIMLKDYPDSVSL
+649 AIMLKDYPDSVAM
-662 DPSMSSSADREGKS
+662 DPSQ
-676 FLESNA
+676 
-682 MSSNGTSADDIFKTA
+682 TSASTHDGKAYFDSKGGTDLA
-697 NASDRSGRT
+697 DRSGRK
-706 LKPTNPLTPERRQR
+706 LGPTDGTPERRQR
-720 SYSPGLPD
+720 SYSPGLPE

-745 PSHANGASN
+745 PGQHHTNGAGEPR
-754 SQPTTFYG
+754 PTTFYG

-776 AGSAGDLDVRLTP
+776 AGSTGDPDLRLTP
-789 QERLDIRR
+789 QELLDIRR
-797 NSPPNLSEEEAI
+797 GSAPGLSEEEAI
-809 AIYQAKRARRILAD
+809 AIHQAKRARRILVD

-854 RTLRVLNV
+854 RTLRVLNL

-879 KYNSTLETLD
+879 RYNSTLETLD

-949 AENFEIDIAG
+949 AENFDIDIAG

-994 LQSCVRNTELA
+994 LQSCVRNTEHA

-1047 AVSAAAAKD
+1047 AISAAAAKD
-1056 RAAVESLLTASVECR
+1056 RATVESLLTASTECH

-1090 QKVTPPG
+1090 QKVPPPG

-1119 TVEDEGM
+1119 TVEEES
-1126 LAQILSVHDEL
+1126 LLERILSVHDEL
-1137 GDVSTRLEKFYR
+1137 GDVSTRLERFYK
-1149 YGSAPSIDVRAS
+1149 YGSTPIIDVRAEPS
-1161 EASTS
+1161 
-1166 QSGGTASG
+1166 
-1174 NEQGTKPSGAPS
+1174 SGAAEAQPAISAKDSGMPS
-1186 MTHLSTPDQADI
+1186 TLHLSTPDQGNID
-1198 NSGLSSPAFSIADSD
+1198 SGLSSPAFSIADSD
-1213 ESDDSEDSAR
+1213 ESDSDDGGEGTKVPRKASKPKS
-1223 GKRSKSAK
+1223 GKSKSDFAK
-1231 AAAKSKLLEKEL
+1231 EDES
-1243 GKGPLSDMMGG
+1243 PLSDMMGG
-1254 LRINTAELEGA
+1254 LRINTAELEVG
-1265 ADRELPE
+1265 ADRENPNEAKGRLP
-1272 EEGTLS
+1272 
-1278 QPSPSENLAK
+1278 PRSPTENLAK

-1301 RSLGLDGQDDDEDE
+1301 RSLGLDGRDSEDE
-1315 EEGNSTG
+1315 EDGNNDAPSG
-1322 ESKDADGHKAVEA
+1322 ELESKDPESNPSDVTGAYTERN
-1335 ASGTAANT
+1335 AS
-1343 EHNAPA
+1343 NAS
-1349 STSAS
+1349 STGAKDISPMD
-1354 TSETISASASARVE
+1354 ETVMA
-1368 AADADKNVLSSVH
+1368 SVH
-1381 DAELSGEQLRK
+1381 DAEISGEQLRK

-1397 DIPPK
+1397 DVPPK
-1402 HHASSPI
+1402 NTI
-1409 SNSNSISS
+1409 GSNSSA

>member
-1 MSTETGPDAV
+1 MSAGTGPQHADQDPTTRDFPLSTTHSTETESTAVTSKQSLTDTNDDAV
-11 DGCNRQTGQEA
+11 PSTE
-22 SLPTP
+22 
-27 ADSSGIVELAASE
+27 
-40 LKTDAVKLPL
+40 
-50 TTDVAVASQDVASP
+50 SP
-64 IVPGAFGPSDTL
+64 IVPGALNASTTT
-76 SALPSAPMS
+76 STSSTSQPMLC
-85 SSSEEPTANATP
+85 NAD
-97 HSVEDKPLPAIS
+97 DKPLPIIASNTAS
-109 DKAASSTSLDTTAGT
+109 DASLDNVTPASSPQ
-124 SWQHQQQAQG
+124 QHYP
-134 GPSSTG
+134 PSPDSE
-140 SDLASS
+140 LASS
-146 MITTVSPVRRSV
+146 MITTISPVRRSV
-158 YKRKMSFKP
+158 YKRKMSSNP

-229 AAGAAANVSGSSA
+229 AAGAAANVSGSNA
-242 TSVGALLSN
+242 TAVGGLLSS
-251 DSPSKASGPSSYP
+251 DSPSKTNGSAPYSSVQDGAVPSR
-264 SATDDGLVSKSSS
+264 SSS
-277 SISSSLNS
+277 SITSSTFS
-285 TAATTQGSEPDNSSS
+285 TTSTSQQTESDTG
-300 LVRSTVAAST
+300 LVKSTVVSST
-310 TSASPLKK
+310 TSAAPLKK
-318 VQFRVSTMTVTYPIA
+318 VQFQVSHMTVTYPIA

-394 AAQASPPALK
+394 AAQSTPPALK

-442 DDSLKSILHALL
+442 DDTVKSILHALL

-468 KIRFRGWRF
+468 KIRFRGWKYV
-477 LAIFMRR
+477 AIFMRR

-495 NSIDRSSLEHLVAVI
+495 SSIDRLSLEHILAVI
-510 TKPPATVTHHRRPQR
+510 TKPPAAVTHARVPQR
-525 ATDQAGGGNG
+525 TLKQA
-535 PTTAANEAGKE
+535 AKAKADDSKAKAEADGE
-546 ATGANTSKTNA
+546 ADDNVD
-557 GDDGDS
+557 DDGDG
-563 VRDQEADS
+563 S
-571 DDEFF
+571 DNEFF

-593 SDDPDPPSSAVVS
+593 SDDPDPPSSAIIS

-626 RFSEIRHL
+626 RFSDIRHL

-649 AIMLKDYPDSVSL
+649 AIMLKDYPDSMSAL
-662 DPSMSSSADREGKS
+662 DPTASGASTRHPYSYFDSAAPAPSASSGGTGAAADRH
-676 FLESNA
+676 
-682 MSSNGTSADDIFKTA
+682 
-697 NASDRSGRT
+697 GRT
-706 LKPTNPLTPERRQR
+706 LRASDAQTTPEHHPR
-720 SYSPGLPD
+720 SYSPGLPE

-739 ITSRRM
+739 VTSRRM
-745 PSHANGASN
+745 PGQLHANGGADHR
-754 SQPTTFYG
+754 PTTFYG

-776 AGSAGDLDVRLTP
+776 AGPAGELELSLTP
-789 QERLDIRR
+789 QQRLDIRQ
-797 NSPPNLSEEEAI
+797 NSAPGLSEEEAI

-854 RTLRVLNV
+854 RTLRVLNL

-949 AENFEIDIAG
+949 AENFDIDIAG

-1056 RAAVESLLTASVECR
+1056 RAAVESLLTASAECR

-1078 SGEEKRQREAPE
+1078 EGEEKRQREAPE
-1090 QKVTPPG
+1090 QKVTPAG
-1097 EFVEDLTQQ
+1097 EFVDDLTQQ

-1119 TVEDEGM
+1119 SVQEES
-1126 LAQILSVHDEL
+1126 LLERILSVHDEL
-1137 GDVSTRLEKFYR
+1137 GDVSTRLERFYK
-1149 YGSAPSIDVRAS
+1149 YGSTPVIDVRAS
-1161 EASTS
+1161 EASGQPAGAGVADGTG
-1166 QSGGTASG
+1166 SGL
-1174 NEQGTKPSGAPS
+1174 PS
-1186 MTHLSTPDQADI
+1186 MLHLSTPDQSGVD
-1198 NSGLSSPAFSIADSD
+1198 SGLSSPAFSIADSD
-1213 ESDDSEDSAR
+1213 ESDSDDNAETTQ
-1223 GKRSKSAK
+1223 GKKRRSKSSSST
-1231 AAAKSKLLEKEL
+1231 AASTSVAGRAEAAI
-1243 GKGPLSDMMGG
+1243 SDLMGG
-1254 LRINTAELEGA
+1254 LRIQTGEAEGMA
-1265 ADRELPE
+1265 ADREDPAEMEGMAADREDPAEMEGRLP
-1272 EEGTLS
+1272 
-1278 QPSPSENLAK
+1278 PRSPTENLAK

-1301 RSLGLDGQDDDEDE
+1301 RILGLDGRDSEDDDDEDE
-1315 EEGNSTG
+1315 AGQQSSDANHAVQSGGRTAATQVVGPSETSG
-1322 ESKDADGHKAVEA
+1322 DADG
-1335 ASGTAANT
+1335 
-1343 EHNAPA
+1343 NAPVTPAAPQSSIDA
-1349 STSAS
+1349 SSSSSS
-1354 TSETISASASARVE
+1354 TPSPS
-1368 AADADKNVLSSVH
+1368 ADAPEATSTLQAAVH

-1392 DLLKV
+1392 DLLKADV
-1397 DIPPK
+1397 PPK
-1402 HHASSPI
+1402 SGGKQEVAE
-1409 SNSNSISS
+1409 
-1417 ASTP
+1417 

>member
-1 MSTETGPDAV
+1 MSAGTGLNHEDQDLTAQDPLLSTQPSHDGASQEVKPDTALASKPSQLGNTPIQTSSAKAV
-11 DGCNRQTGQEA
+11 A
-22 SLPTP
+22 MS
-27 ADSSGIVELAASE
+27 AASDE
-40 LKTDAVKLPL
+40 A
-50 TTDVAVASQDVASP
+50 ASP
-64 IVPGAFGPSDTL
+64 IVPGAFGSSGAAQPL
-76 SALPSAPMS
+76 S
-85 SSSEEPTANATP
+85 SSSEAPLSEATSATKSQQ
-97 HSVEDKPLPAIS
+97 HSEDKPLPIIS
-109 DKAASSTSLDTTAGT
+109 DHAAPTTSLDTSVGT
-124 SWQHQQQAQG
+124 SWQQQQHLAKP
-134 GPSSTG
+134 GPSSPE
-140 SDLASS
+140 SELASS
-146 MITTVSPVRRSV
+146 LITAVSPVRRSV
-158 YKRKMSFKP
+158 YKRKLSSKP

-181 SFRRDILQNINT
+181 SFRRDILQNLNT

-229 AAGAAANVSGSSA
+229 AAGAAANVSGSNASAVGGFLSSDSPTKPNGSGFYPAAYDANRSTSSIGGSSTSAAATSLPTESENGSA
-242 TSVGALLSN
+242 TPFVKN
-251 DSPSKASGPSSYP
+251 
-264 SATDDGLVSKSSS
+264 
-277 SISSSLNS
+277 
-285 TAATTQGSEPDNSSS
+285 
-300 LVRSTVAAST
+300 TVAEAT
-310 TSASPLKK
+310 TSAAPLKK
-318 VQFRVSTMTVTYPIA
+318 VQFQVSHMAVTYPIA

-394 AAQASPPALK
+394 AAQSSPPALK

-442 DDSLKSILHALL
+442 DDSVKSILHALL

-477 LAIFMRR
+477 VAIFMRR

-495 NSIDRSSLEHLVAVI
+495 NSIDRTSLEHLLAVI
-510 TKPPATVTHHRRPQR
+510 TKPPAAVTQHRAPQR
-525 ATDQAGGGNG
+525 PGKQAASNG
-535 PTTAANEAGKE
+535 MDKSTADGPKDRA
-546 ATGANTSKTNA
+546 NA
-557 GDDGDS
+557 GEDGDETNEE
-563 VRDQEADS
+563 DGDS

-593 SDDPDPPSSAVVS
+593 SDDPDPPTSAIIS

-626 RFSEIRHL
+626 RFSDIRHL

-649 AIMLKDYPDSVSL
+649 AIMLKDYPDSVAL
-662 DPSMSSSADREGKS
+662 DPNTAAAQNRDGRTYFDSDAASSAASGGI
-676 FLESNA
+676 
-682 MSSNGTSADDIFKTA
+682 GTDAA
-697 NASDRSGRT
+697 DRSGRM
-706 LKPTNPLTPERRQR
+706 LRPHDAQATPERRPR
-720 SYSPGLPD
+720 SYSPGLPE

-739 ITSRRM
+739 ITSRKM
-745 PSHANGASN
+745 PGQHIANGAN
-754 SQPTTFYG
+754 EPRPTTFYG

-776 AGSAGDLDVRLTP
+776 EGPGGDLDLRLTA

-797 NSPPNLSEEEAI
+797 NSAPGLSEEEAI

-854 RTLRVLNV
+854 RTLRVLNL

-894 CSGPGLE
+894 CSGLE

-949 AENFEIDIAG
+949 AENFDIDIAG

-1047 AVSAAAAKD
+1047 AISAAAAKD
-1056 RAAVESLLTASVECR
+1056 RAAVESLLTASTECR

-1119 TVEDEGM
+1119 TVEEES
-1126 LAQILSVHDEL
+1126 LLERILSIHDEL
-1137 GDVSTRLEKFYR
+1137 GDVSTRLERFYK
-1149 YGSAPSIDVRAS
+1149 YGSTPIIDVRAS
-1161 EASTS
+1161 EATIGASDQTAAK
-1166 QSGGTASG
+1166 ASG
-1174 NEQGTKPSGAPS
+1174 MPS
-1186 MTHLSTPDQADI
+1186 MLHLSTPDQADI
-1198 NSGLSSPAFSIADSD
+1198 DSGLSSPAFSIADSD
-1213 ESDDSEDSAR
+1213 ESDSDDNGE
-1223 GKRSKSAK
+1223 GKEKRRKAVKSASMPDK
-1231 AAAKSKLLEKEL
+1231 
-1243 GKGPLSDMMGG
+1243 GKKTITVGEGPLSDMMGG
-1254 LRINTAELEGA
+1254 LRINTAELEVG
-1265 ADRELPE
+1265 ADREDPNEAEGRLP
-1272 EEGTLS
+1272 
-1278 QPSPSENLAK
+1278 PRSPTENLAK

-1301 RSLGLDGQDDDEDE
+1301 RSLGLDGQDSEDEDGAE
-1315 EEGNSTG
+1315 TSKDGSS
-1322 ESKDADGHKAVEA
+1322 ESKKDLEESV
-1335 ASGTAANT
+1335 SGETAANT
-1343 EHNAPA
+1343 ERNASNSPSIA
-1349 STSAS
+1349 ATPH
-1354 TSETISASASARVE
+1354 E
-1368 AADADKNVLSSVH
+1368 AATGEMLASVH
-1381 DAELSGEQLRK
+1381 DEERSGEQLRK

-1397 DIPPK
+1397 EIPPK
-1402 HHASSPI
+1402 SSVSSPTE
-1409 SNSNSISS
+1409 
-1417 ASTP
+1417 A